1 MFDENENTT
10 GLSGLSARF
19 DTASKPIILV
29 DVEKYQ
35 AFLDGWDMTPAEKD
49 EFLQRMWGIIVTFV
63 ELGFG
68 VQSQQEVCGK
78 EAEGGSK
85 TATEAFDA
93 VCSVEP
99 DKNKEKPNGFSP

>member
-1 MFDENENTT
+1 MLNGNGKTT
-10 GLSGLSARF
+10 GMEGLSVQF

-68 VQSQQEVCGK
+68 VHAQQEVCGK
-78 EAEGGSK
+78 VAECGGK
-85 TATEAFDA
+85 TATEAFDE
-93 VCSVEP
+93 VCSDDPE
-99 DKNKEKPNGFSP
+99 KEEKPKGFSP